1 MYDGHKLCFPRT
13 PGRIDVGDG
22 IGELRHRGWHDS
34 TKGLGELFISQLP
47 VGSLV
52 GPHTAADQLRGR
64 GGNRGKNHR
73 NTRVVRRAE
82 RGPSVTG
89 VDDREVRDIDMV
101 DESGGRRRGPSR
113 L

>member
-1 MYDGHKLCFPRT
+1 MLAQAESMWA
-13 PGRIDVGDG
+13 G
-22 IGELRHRGWHDS
+22 IGEFRHRGWHVA

-52 GPHTAADQLRGR
+52 GPHTAGDQLRGR

-73 NTRVVRRAE
+73 NTRRAE

-89 VDDREVRDIDMV
+89 VDDREVRDIDVV
-101 DESGGRRRGPSR
+101 DESGGRRRCPSR